1 MWMRRGERA
10 AEAPL
15 AAAAIGER
23 RRWTG
28 AARRRRAVAAVWC
41 GRAPRLPGEK
51 CERCGLGFLLS
62 SAVLTGVAAEET
74 TRVRGSGLASVPF
87 QRRRVLA

>member
-1 MWMRRGERA
+1 
-10 AEAPL
+10 
-15 AAAAIGER
+15 
-23 RRWTG
+23 
-28 AARRRRAVAAVWC
+28 VV
-41 GRAPRLPGEK
+41 GRPDCPVRSVSGVDWV
-51 CERCGLGFLLS
+51 FLLS